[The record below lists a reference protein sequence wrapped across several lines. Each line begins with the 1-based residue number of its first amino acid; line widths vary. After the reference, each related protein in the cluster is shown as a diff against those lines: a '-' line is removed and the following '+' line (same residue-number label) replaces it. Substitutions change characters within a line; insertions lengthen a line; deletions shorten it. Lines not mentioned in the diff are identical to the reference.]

1 MLGESTHSARCCTT
15 HFHKALI
22 TGILHVH
29 MHYSK
34 EKYARIVVWSLG
46 VLLDGWP
53 WYIPF
58 ANLSDIMG
66 GAASLRLL
74 RDLMRDGTL
83 KFI

>member
-1 MLGESTHSARCCTT
+1 TT
-15 HFHKALI
+15 HFHKVLI
-22 TGILHVH
+22 TGMLSVH

-34 EKYARIVVWSLG
+34 EKYARIVVWCLG

-58 ANLSDIMG
+58 TNLSDIMG